1 MQRLLLF
8 TFFNDCCSVIPSY
21 TVLLQKIKCTTN
33 CLQLFL
39 FPPLWQLFFYTTVV
53 NTQLDDNSQ
62 RKLRL
67 CRNGGIMPL
76 LVSLWVNSTPEYIEE
91 LASVVSWQCMLDT
104 AMVCPRSSWTNVWL
118 YYYFFWKGG
127 TDAFTTYIELI
138 KAGVKIY

>member
-1 MQRLLLF
+1 MTVALWYLHIPYY
-8 TFFNDCCSVIPSY
+8 CKKSSV
-21 TVLLQKIKCTTN
+21 LQIAYSF
-33 CLQLFL
+33 FL
-39 FPPLWQLFFYTTVV
+39 FPPLWQIFFYTTVV

-104 AMVCPRSSWTNVWL
+104 AMVCPRSSWTNFWL